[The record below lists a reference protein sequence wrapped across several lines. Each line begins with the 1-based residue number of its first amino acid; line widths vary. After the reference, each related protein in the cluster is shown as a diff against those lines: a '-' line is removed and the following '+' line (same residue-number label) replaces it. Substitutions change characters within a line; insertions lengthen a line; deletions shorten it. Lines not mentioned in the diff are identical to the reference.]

1 MKQRM
6 TCAACRLVLAEYG
19 AGTLPSEQR
28 DLVET
33 HLATCADCSQEFAA
47 VRKLINMVSQPF
59 QGDTPPPESFTH
71 AMAQVRL
78 HLQREASDNHIA
90 ARVVPPS
97 AFGVAPPL
105 GSKRH
110 ASPQYRYR
118 SLRSAIA
125 ALTAVVL
132 LVALAMFV
140 FTQQPPRHTSGT
152 QLAPSSTQLPSVT
165 AAQLQQWELHAVA
178 FATQNEGWA
187 VGNTSP
193 PAKYDFQVNH
203 TPYVSPIVLHYQ
215 HGHWYQQSLPAT
227 LMTQSFVLTKV
238 QMVSPTEG
246 WAIGRTRVPVGIET
260 TTLGVLLHYH
270 DGQWTIVG
278 QEFLTP
284 LEQLAF
290 VSPTDGWVIGDDDPQ
305 GTGALVLHY
314 DGTTWTQIHD
324 PAFGSV
330 LLTTI
335 SVSGSA
341 DLWAAGMVT
350 HGVGF
355 DGNARSILL
364 HYDGVRWTIHE
375 MPTGE
380 ATGRITAIALSSPT
394 AGWAVGTLY
403 PPASASGGTL
413 PNSPATQAIVLR
425 YQNGNWTDASRIQ
438 GQHQETTFG
447 WNDIALDA
455 AANGWAVGTAGMLLH
470 LSNAGTLTMT
480 SATPPSQS
488 ATLEGV
494 TLLSPNE
501 GWAVGSPGVI
511 LHDIGGVWQRYQP

>member
-33 HLATCADCSQEFAA
+33 HLATCADCSHEFAT
-47 VRKLINMVSQPF
+47 VRKLVEMVSQPF
-59 QGDTPPPESFTH
+59 QGGMPPPESFTRV
-71 AMAQVRL
+71 MAEVRS
-78 HLQREASDNHIA
+78 HLQREASSNRIA
-90 ARVVPPS
+90 ATVVPLS
-97 AFGVAPPL
+97 AFGVAPIL
-105 GSKRH
+105 QSERH
-110 ASPQYRYR
+110 ASPYRYR
-118 SLRSAIA
+118 SMRSAIA

-140 FTQQPPRHTSGT
+140 FTQQPRHHTSGT
-152 QLAPSSTQLPSVT
+152 QVAPSSTQVPSIT
-165 AAQLQQWELHAVA
+165 AVQLQHWELHAVA
-178 FATQNEGWA
+178 FATPNEGWA

-203 TPYVSPIVLHYQ
+203 TPYVSPIVLHFQ
-215 HGHWYQQSLPAT
+215 HGHWSQESLPAT

-246 WAIGRTRVPVGIET
+246 WAIGRTRFPPNVDGMI
-260 TTLGVLLHYH
+260 LGVLLHYH
-270 DGQWTIVG
+270 DGQWTIQG

-341 DLWAAGMVT
+341 DLWAAGMLFQ
-350 HGVGF
+350 GVGF
-355 DGNARSILL
+355 DGNAPSILL
-364 HYDGVRWTIHE
+364 HYDGVRWTRHA
-375 MPTGE
+375 MPAGE
-380 ATGRITAIALSSPT
+380 ATGRITDIALSSPT

-403 PPASASGGTL
+403 PPASASGGSL

-425 YQNGNWTDASRIQ
+425 YQDGNWTDAARQS
-438 GQHQETTFG
+438 GPHQENIFG
-447 WNDIALDA
+447 WRDIALDA
-455 AANGWAVGTAGMLLH
+455 TGDGWAVGTAGMLLH
-470 LSNAGTLTMT
+470 ISSAGTLTMT
-480 SATPPSQS
+480 SATPFAQS
-488 ATLEGV
+488 DTLESV
-494 TLLSPNE
+494 TLLSPHE

-511 LHDIGGVWQRYQP
+511 LHDIDGVWQRYQP